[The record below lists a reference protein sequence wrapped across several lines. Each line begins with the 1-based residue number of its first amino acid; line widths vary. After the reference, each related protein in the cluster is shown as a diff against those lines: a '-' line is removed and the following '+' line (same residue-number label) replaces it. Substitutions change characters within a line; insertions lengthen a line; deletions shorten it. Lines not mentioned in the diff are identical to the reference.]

1 MGAHQ
6 RRKGASGER
15 EAADVLSEAT
25 GRLWSRSI
33 GQTRRGGSEAP
44 DVYCDDIPGLHCEVK
59 RGKAI
64 SLWAALRQA
73 TDDAGADRLPW
84 VLARLDRGEWVVVV
98 RLRDLRDLAR
108 RLWGGA

>member
-15 EAADVLSEAT
+15 EASDVLSELT
-25 GRLWSRSI
+25 GKMWRRTI
-33 GQTRRGGSEAP
+33 GQTRFGGCEMP
-44 DVYCDDIPGLHCEVK
+44 DVKCDDLSGLHTEIK

-73 TDDAGADRLPW
+73 DEDAAPGAIPW
-84 VLARLDRGEWVVVV
+84 VVARLDRGEWVALV
-98 RLRDLRDLAR
+98 RLRDLRELVR
-108 RLWGGA
+108 RLWP